1 MSIKEAIDAV
11 TEENVTKFS
20 AVVEE
25 GSEPEIRQEI
35 LECGWKVV
43 RSVNTNEGVEITVME
58 Q

>member
-35 LECGWKVV
+35 LGCGWKVV
-43 RSVNTNEGVEITVME
+43 RSVDTNEGVELTVME